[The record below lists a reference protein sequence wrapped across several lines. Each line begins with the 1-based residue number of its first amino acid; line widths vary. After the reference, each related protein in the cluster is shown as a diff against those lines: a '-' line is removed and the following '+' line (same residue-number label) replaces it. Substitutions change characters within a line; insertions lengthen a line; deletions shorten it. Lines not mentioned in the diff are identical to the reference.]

1 MGVTH
6 NLIGGRI
13 EPERMDRIWEV
24 RLRATHWVGGIE
36 VGDLIRWNPARDV
49 QSLATFQILSSRVPQ
64 GCNGV
69 YKVELARIAVT
80 VHIMGATYVQEQV
93 GHLVRNDDD
102 DPNDFRRYGP

>member
-36 VGDLIRWNPARDV
+36 VGDWIRWNPARDV
-49 QSLATFQILSSRVPQ
+49 QSLATFQVLSSRVPS

-80 VHIMGATYVQEQV
+80 VHVAGEAYTQEQI
-93 GHLVRNDDD
+93 GHLVRKGH
-102 DPNDFRRYGP
+102 DPNDFSWG